1 VRIFAE
7 TSAYSSHSAAAAGH
21 RSTTETT
28 LPPQP
33 HHGVFLFPPLSQS
46 SSSSSSSSSSTG
58 PHSSVT
64 TAVIRLVENRSARV
78 QCSVIGG
85 YPPPRLELTV
95 VAVAARGG
103 TSGSRD
109 VTSHGTLSSTATAS
123 IRLGG
128 SKPGFRRLL
137 VVSERTT
144 VDFVPTAGD
153 DGGRLNCQATVHGL
167 RQRFGS
173 IGLEVDCEYFMRV
186 FRYREASIVGI
197 SSCSSI
203 GIFVSRSVTSR
214 FGRLLKNQ

>member
-7 TSAYSSHSAAAAGH
+7 TSAYSSHSAVAGH
-21 RSTTETT
+21 RSTAETT
-28 LPPQP
+28 QPPPPPP

-46 SSSSSSSSSSTG
+46 SSSSSSPSSTG
-58 PHSSVT
+58 LHSSVT

-103 TSGSRD
+103 SSGGRD

-128 SKPGFRRLL
+128 PKPGFRRLL
-137 VVSERTT
+137 VISERTT

-173 IGLEVDCEYFMRV
+173 IGLEVDCEY
-186 FRYREASIVGI
+186 
-197 SSCSSI
+197 
-203 GIFVSRSVTSR
+203 TSR
-214 FGRLLKNQ
+214 DILVIAHRAAGWHFKRLKLVS